1 MGPLGTSLLVLLFI
15 FGSALLG
22 AFLRTRFPKEQLD
35 LETKHLVHSVV
46 GIIGT
51 MTGMVLGLLVASA
64 KSSYDSQRDG
74 VSHLAASIV
83 VLDRSLAHYGP
94 GTQEARAELRTSVRE
109 MIARMWP
116 EEPSPSKTLPSTN
129 PSGAEDSGKY
139 DEVYDRIL
147 ALEPKNEAERTT
159 QAHALKIIHETAQ
172 MRWRL
177 VAQRS
182 SSIPMVFL
190 VLMVLWLAITFA
202 SFGLFAPRHA
212 TSFGVLLLGSLVVS
226 SAVFLILE
234 LEHPFHGFVHISSQ
248 PLQNA
253 LTQISQ

>member
-1 MGPLGTSLLVLLFI
+1 MSPLGTSVLVLLFI
-15 FGSALLG
+15 FGSALVG
-22 AFLRTRFPKEQLD
+22 ALLRPRFPSEHVN

-74 VSHLAASIV
+74 LSELAANIV

-94 GTQEARAELRTSVRE
+94 ETQEARSALRVSVRDMME
-109 MIARMWP
+109 RIWAD
-116 EEPSPSKTLPSTN
+116 ESNSSE
-129 PSGAEDSGKY
+129 SGKNARY

-147 ALEPKNEAERTT
+147 ALEPKNEAERTNHS
-159 QAHALKIIHETAQ
+159 HALKIVYDTAQ

-177 VAQRS
+177 YARRS
-182 SSIPMVFL
+182 SSIPMAFL
-190 VLMVLWLAITFA
+190 VLMVLWLAVTFA

-212 TSFGVLLLGSLVVS
+212 TSFSVLLLGSLVVS

-234 LEHPFHGFVHISSQ
+234 LEHPFHGIVHISKQ

-253 LTQISQ
+253 LAQIGG